1 MLLDPTKTPEAAHEL
16 PELTELDGARGLD
29 ELGELGELR
38 DKWVRE
44 AIRVHRRYQT
54 EVVDAYSLC
63 PWAQRATLEGKVRE
77 RVLLQADDAGL
88 EASLAAID
96 EWTSDPT
103 ADVAFILYP
112 RLPLGRQEFHD
123 FAARVR
129 TADASRH
136 ELGAIPF
143 VFAAFHPNAEPDTG
157 DPERLIP
164 FLRRTPD
171 PTLQL
176 LRASA
181 LEAIRSTASQG
192 TQFVDIASIEA
203 SLTGQGQPPLRERIA
218 RANLAT
224 VRRIGVGVLE
234 RRFEDI
240 RRDRD
245 ETYRGLAGPIG
256 SL

>member
-1 MLLDPTKTPEAAHEL
+1 MLEDFAQTPEEAH
-16 PELTELDGARGLD
+16 GLVAS
-29 ELGELGELR
+29 GELSE
-38 DKWVRE
+38 KWARE
-44 AIRVHRRYQT
+44 AIRVHRRYQI
-54 EVVDAYSLC
+54 EIVDGYGLC

-77 RVLLQADDAGL
+77 RVLLQEDDAGL
-88 EASLAAID
+88 EPTLAAID
-96 EWTSDPT
+96 EWTGDPT
-103 ADVAFILYP
+103 ADVAFVIYP

-143 VFAAFHPNAEPDTG
+143 VFAAFHPSAEPDTG
-157 DPERLIP
+157 DAERLIP

-181 LEAIRSTASQG
+181 LEAIHSTASHG

-218 RANLAT
+218 RTNLAT
-224 VRRIGVGVLE
+224 ARRIGIGVLQG
-234 RRFEDI
+234 RFEDI

-245 ETYRGLAGPIG
+245 EAYAALVAVHEARSGSGLR
-256 SL
+256 

>member
-1 MLLDPTKTPEAAHEL
+1 VLEDFVQTPEEAHRL
-16 PELTELDGARGLD
+16 RASDELD
-29 ELGELGELR
+29 EP
-38 DKWVRE
+38 WVRE

-54 EVVDAYSLC
+54 EIVDGYGLC

-77 RVLLQADDAGL
+77 RVLLQVDDAGL
-88 EASLAAID
+88 EPTLAAID
-96 EWTSDPT
+96 EWSCDPT
-103 ADVAFILYP
+103 ADVAFVIYP

-136 ELGAIPF
+136 ELGSIPF
-143 VFAAFHPNAEPDTG
+143 VFAAFHPGAEPDTG

-176 LRASA
+176 LRATA
-181 LEAIRSTASQG
+181 LEAIHSTASQG
-192 TQFVDIASIEA
+192 TQFIDIASIEA

-218 RANLAT
+218 RTNLAT
-224 VRRIGVGVLE
+224 VQRIGIDVLQ

-245 ETYRGLAGPIG
+245 EAYRALVAAHEARSVSGPR
-256 SL
+256 